1 MSKANICY
9 GRSRCLF
16 LMLPL
21 HVSSDPT
28 VRNATDSN
36 TNMISTCIFLEQLAK
51 TYILETSIRPVQEP
65 PQHPQGRI
73 LP

>member
-36 TNMISTCIFLEQLAK
+36 TIMISTCIFLAK

-73 LP
+73 FP